1 MDETRLDKIEIK
13 ELEVFANHGVYPEEN
28 VLGQKFVISATL
40 FTRTRLAGL
49 TDELSASINYGE
61 VSHMITDFT
70 RKHTYKLL
78 ESLAENLA
86 EMLLCSLSGLEKI
99 TLKIE
104 KPWAPVGLPL
114 KTVSVEITRKWHT
127 AYIAFGSNMGDKKMY
142 IDNGI
147 RGLAETKGCRIEA
160 ISDYLI
166 TEPYG
171 VTDQDEFLNGV
182 LKMRT
187 LLTPGELLVRLHQL
201 EQAANRERIIHWGPR
216 TLDLDI
222 LLYDDACI
230 HTKNLIVPHIDMC
243 NRMFVLEPLMQ
254 IAPGLV
260 HPVRRRTIYDLY
272 YMLKEKENA

>member
-222 LLYDDACI
+222 IFYDDLVLEEADLCI
-230 HTKNLIVPHIDMC
+230 PHVEMHK
-243 NRMFVLEPLMQ
+243 RKFVLEPLGE
-254 IAPGLV
+254 IAPYKRHPISGKRVCEMLV
-260 HPVRRRTIYDLY
+260 ELN
-272 YMLKEKENA
+272 EKEN

>member
-1 MDETRLDKIEIK
+1 MYLDKN
-13 ELEVFANHGVYPEEN
+13 L
-28 VLGQKFVISATL
+28 L
-40 FTRTRLAGL
+40 FLPPSLPHTRQAGL
-49 TDELSASINYGE
+49 TDDLSASINYGE

-70 RKHTYKLL
+70 RKHTFKLL
-78 ESLAENLA
+78 EALAENLA
-86 EMLLCSLSGLEKI
+86 EMLLDSLSDLEQI

-127 AYIAFGSNMGDKKMY
+127 AYIAFGSNMGDKKLF

-147 RGLAETKGCRIEA
+147 RGLKKTKGCRIEA
-160 ISDYLI
+160 VSDYLV

-187 LLTPGELLVRLHQL
+187 LLSPEELLERLHQL
-201 EQAANRERIIHWGPR
+201 EQEANRERIIHWGPR

-222 LLYDDACI
+222 LFYDQEIIDTADLHI
-230 HTKNLIVPHIDMC
+230 PHPDMQ
-243 NRMFVLEPLMQ
+243 NRDFVLAPMNQ
-254 IAPGLV
+254 IAPYLR
-260 HPVRRRTIYDLY
+260 HPVLNQTISQL
-272 YMLKEKENA
+272 LNILLCR

>member
-1 MDETRLDKIEIK
+1 MDKTRLDKIEIK

-40 FTRTRLAGL
+40 FTSTRQAGV
-49 TDELSASINYGE
+49 TDDLSASINYGE
-61 VSHMITDFT
+61 VSHMITDFA
-70 RKHTYKLL
+70 RKHTFKLL
-78 ESLAENLA
+78 EALAENLT
-86 EMLLCSLSGLEKI
+86 EMLLCTLKGLEMV

-127 AYIAFGSNMGDKKMY
+127 AYIAFGSNMGDKKQF

-147 RGLAETKGCRIEA
+147 RGLSQTKGCRIEA
-160 ISDYLI
+160 VSDYLI

-171 VTDQDEFLNGV
+171 VLDQDEFLNGA

-187 LLTPGELLVRLHQL
+187 LLTPEELLERLHQL
-201 EQAANRERIIHWGPR
+201 EQEANRERIIHWGPR

-222 LLYDDACI
+222 LFYDQEIIDSPTLHI
-230 HTKNLIVPHIDMC
+230 PHTDLQ
-243 NRMFVLEPLMQ
+243 NRTFVLIPMNQ
-254 IAPGLV
+254 IAPYLR
-260 HPVRRRTIYDLY
+260 HPVLNQTISQL
-272 YMLKEKENA
+272 LASLS

>member
-127 AYIAFGSNMGDKKMY
+127 AYIAFGCSCFCF
-142 IDNGI
+142 GI
-147 RGLAETKGCRIEA
+147 GFGVFSVLGILGLGERRESRPQGVALGACFAIIECHGIIPLCA
-160 ISDYLI
+160 RVALTGFASIS
-166 TEPYG
+166 
-171 VTDQDEFLNGV
+171 Q
-182 LKMRT
+182 
-187 LLTPGELLVRLHQL
+187 
-201 EQAANRERIIHWGPR
+201 
-216 TLDLDI
+216 
-222 LLYDDACI
+222 
-230 HTKNLIVPHIDMC
+230 
-243 NRMFVLEPLMQ
+243 
-254 IAPGLV
+254 
-260 HPVRRRTIYDLY
+260 
-272 YMLKEKENA
+272 